1 MVEGIVE
8 SHLELCVVRHHSLET
23 NTDTLD
29 NTQENRTHDGR
40 VPGSLV
46 TATDSQRTTS
56 EETSDNCSN
65 RSQKTRFRLSRIAD
79 SNRYPPVK
87 GT

>member
-1 MVEGIVE
+1 MVEAIVE

-29 NTQENRTHDGR
+29 NTQENSTHDGR

-46 TATDSQRTTS
+46 TTTDSQRTTS
-56 EETSDNCSN
+56 EETSDNYSKHKSEN
-65 RSQKTRFRLSRIAD
+65 TASLSRMVQF
-79 SNRYPPVK
+79 NHYPPATK
-87 GT
+87 E